1 MSVFAALPLY
11 RGGPTVGR
19 LGLGTVALGLPYGVG
34 PEAVLPPEPEALATL
49 HAARVSGVDFFD
61 TAPAYGDAERRTGLA
76 LGEDTG
82 AVIATK
88 ILLPKDISDV
98 ELPAFVQTSV
108 STSLSRLKRAKL
120 DMLKIHNATAANMQ
134 NPALLAA
141 LRSEVDAGRVKAL
154 GASVYGPEDAAA
166 VIATPGFKSVQIAFS
181 VLDQR
186 CRSIFAQAEAAGVGL
201 VVRSALLKGALSP
214 RAHFLPPALA
224 PLAEAADRVRM
235 LAGCTW
241 EALPTLALRY
251 VLSIGAPVSVVL
263 TGAQSQAE
271 LNDALT
277 ALALGPLPLDLMQKL
292 DRCGLTDDALLN
304 PARWPALT

>member
-1 MSVFAALPLY
+1 MSGFAAQSLY
-11 RGGPTVGR
+11 RGGPTVRR

-34 PEAVLPPEPEALATL
+34 PNAVLPPEADALATL
-49 HAARVSGVDFFD
+49 HAARAGSVDFFD

-76 LGEDTG
+76 LEHDLE

-88 ILLPKDISDV
+88 ILLPKGTSDSQ
-98 ELPAFVQTSV
+98 LAAFVQTSV
-108 STSLSRLKRAKL
+108 STSLSRLKRAQL
-120 DMLKIHNATAANMQ
+120 DMLKIHNATAADMQ
-134 NPALLAA
+134 NPVLLAA
-141 LRSEVDAGRVKAL
+141 LRAEVEAGRVTAL

-166 VIATPGFKSVQIAFS
+166 VIATPGFSSVQIAFS

-186 CRSIFAQAEAAGVGL
+186 CRAVFAQAEAAGVGL

-214 RAHFLPPALA
+214 RARFLPPELA
-224 PLAEAADRVRM
+224 PLADAANRVRT
-235 LAGCTW
+235 LAGCSW

-263 TGAQSQAE
+263 TGAQSEAE
-271 LNDALT
+271 LNDALA
-277 ALALGPLPLDLMQKL
+277 ALALGPLPAALMTKL
-292 DRCGLTDDALLN
+292 DGCGLTDDALLN

>member
-1 MSVFAALPLY
+1 MTTFPSLPLY
-11 RGGPTVGR
+11 RGGPMVGR
-19 LGLGTVALGLPYGVG
+19 LGLGTVALGLAYGVG
-34 PEAVLPPEPEALATL
+34 PEAVLPPEAEALATL
-49 HAARVSGVDFFD
+49 HAAREGSVDFFD

-76 LGEDTG
+76 LGEDSG

-88 ILLPKDISDV
+88 ILLPKDISAL
-98 ELPAFVQTSV
+98 ELPAFVETSV

-120 DMLKIHNATAANMQ
+120 DMLKIHNASSADMQ
-134 NPALLAA
+134 NPVLLAA
-141 LRSEVDAGRVKAL
+141 LRAEVDAGRVAAL

-186 CRSIFAQAEAAGVGL
+186 CRAVFAQADAAGVGL
-201 VVRSALLKGALSP
+201 VVRSALLKGALTA
-214 RAHFLPPALA
+214 RARFLPPALA
-224 PLAEAADRVRM
+224 PLAEAADRVRT
-235 LAGCTW
+235 LADCTW
-241 EALPTLALRY
+241 EELPTLALRY

-271 LNDALT
+271 LSDALA
-277 ALALGPLPLDLMQKL
+277 ALALGPLPADLMAKL
-292 DRCGLTDDALLN
+292 DGCGLTDDALLN